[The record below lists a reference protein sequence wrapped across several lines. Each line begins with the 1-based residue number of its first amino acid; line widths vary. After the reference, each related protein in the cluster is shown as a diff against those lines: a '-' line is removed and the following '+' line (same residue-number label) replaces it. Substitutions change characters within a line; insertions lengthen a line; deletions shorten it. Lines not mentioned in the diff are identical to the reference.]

1 MVPSIDQDGL
11 HFDFLCWRILY
22 FLNHSFVFSTIYIS
36 FVFREGFGLWLFR
49 DLLFSLL
56 E

>member
-1 MVPSIDQDGL
+1 MVPLIDHDGL

-22 FLNHSFVFSTIYIS
+22 FLNHSFVFSTIYI
-36 FVFREGFGLWLFR
+36 FVFEGGFGHWLFR
-49 DLLFSLL
+49 DLLFSLI